1 MSRAPLDYSARRA
14 PARGEGYDVS
24 TPTAGYYRIKL
35 RGDGVYGA
43 VRIWHGPPHDPDTG
57 EELDRSWRWQ
67 ATMNCQPID
76 LDRVWPACGR
86 SPISEREAARLVQ
99 LATWAR
105 ENAPDSAYADPKA
118 KHDLLNCLLP
128 F

>member
-1 MSRAPLDYSARRA
+1 MKRAALSYSVRRVPSRAK
-14 PARGEGYDVS
+14 GYDVT
-24 TPTAGYYRIKL
+24 TPTAGYYRMRL
-35 RGDGVYGA
+35 RADGVYGV
-43 VRIWHGPPHDPDTG
+43 VRIWNGPPHDPDTG

-67 ATMNCQPID
+67 ATFNAEPID

-86 SPISEREAARLVQ
+86 SPIDEREAARLVQ

-105 ENAPDSAYADPKA
+105 EKAPDSAYADPKA
-118 KHDLLNCLLP
+118 KNDLLTCLLP